1 MNNDIDLANYIGKP
15 ALLELTAEEC
25 VELAHACLKLARVIR
40 QENPTPVTSDEAI
53 ANVEEEIADIDI
65 CIDELIKSQ
74 IINIKNLL
82 DVKRFKMERLD
93 NRIKENKI
101 MSEKKEK

>member
-1 MNNDIDLANYIGKP
+1 MNNNIDLANYIGKP

-74 IINIKNLL
+74 IINVKNLL

-93 NRIKENKI
+93 NRIKEANYI
-101 MSEKKEK
+101 

>member
-25 VELAHACLKLARVIR
+25 VELAHACLKLARIIR

-93 NRIKENKI
+93 NRIKEANDI
-101 MSEKKEK
+101 

>member
-1 MNNDIDLANYIGKP
+1 MNNDIELANYIGKP

-82 DVKRFKMERLD
+82 DVKRFKMERLG
-93 NRIKENKI
+93 NRIKEANDI
-101 MSEKKEK
+101 

>member
-25 VELAHACLKLARVIR
+25 AELAHACLKLARVIR

>member
-1 MNNDIDLANYIGKP
+1 MNNNIDLANYIGKP

-74 IINIKNLL
+74 IINVKNLL

-93 NRIKENKI
+93 NRIKEANDI
-101 MSEKKEK
+101 

>member
-82 DVKRFKMERLD
+82 DVKRFKTERLD
-93 NRIKENKI
+93 SRIKEANDI
-101 MSEKKEK
+101 

>member
-65 CIDELIKSQ
+65 CIDELIRSQ

-101 MSEKKEK
+101 L

>member
-93 NRIKENKI
+93 SRIKEANDI
-101 MSEKKEK
+101 

>member
-1 MNNDIDLANYIGKP
+1 MDNNIDLTNYIGKP

-82 DVKRFKMERLD
+82 DVKRFKMERLG
-93 NRIKENKI
+93 NRIKEANDI
-101 MSEKKEK
+101 

>member
-53 ANVEEEIADIDI
+53 GEKY
-65 CIDELIKSQ
+65 CP
-74 IINIKNLL
+74 KNPKWAKLVRSL
-82 DVKRFKMERLD
+82 M
-93 NRIKENKI
+93 
-101 MSEKKEK
+101 

>member
-1 MNNDIDLANYIGKP
+1 MNNDIVLANYIGKP

-53 ANVEEEIADIDI
+53 ANVEEEIADVDI

-93 NRIKENKI
+93 NRIKEANGI
-101 MSEKKEK
+101 

>member
-82 DVKRFKMERLD
+82 DVKRFKMERLG
-93 NRIKENKI
+93 NRIKEANDI
-101 MSEKKEK
+101 

>member
-1 MNNDIDLANYIGKP
+1 MNNDIDLANYIGTP

-53 ANVEEEIADIDI
+53 TNVEEEIADIDI

-74 IINIKNLL
+74 TINVKNLL
-82 DVKRFKMERLD
+82 DIKRFKMERLD
-93 NRIKENKI
+93 NRIKEI
-101 MSEKKEK
+101 LED

>member
-1 MNNDIDLANYIGKP
+1 MINDIDLANYIGKP

>member
-1 MNNDIDLANYIGKP
+1 MNNDIDLASYIEKP

-53 ANVEEEIADIDI
+53 ANIEEEIADVDI

-74 IINIKNLL
+74 IINVKNLL
-82 DVKRFKMERLD
+82 DVKHFKLERLGS
-93 NRIKENKI
+93 RIKEANNI
-101 MSEKKEK
+101 

>member
-93 NRIKENKI
+93 NRIKEANDI
-101 MSEKKEK
+101 